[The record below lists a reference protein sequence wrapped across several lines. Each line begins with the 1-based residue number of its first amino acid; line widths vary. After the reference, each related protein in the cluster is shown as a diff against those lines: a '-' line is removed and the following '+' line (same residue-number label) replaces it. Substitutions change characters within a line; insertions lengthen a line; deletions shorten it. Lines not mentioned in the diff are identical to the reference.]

1 MLNDGEVAEV
11 IGPLKGIPAPEVSVD
26 TITAFKTAVSH
37 RFCDSAEMNKLVL
50 DLVLKATVPEIH
62 LIASSGNKNGDLSAP
77 GTELAKVDEVTT
89 CEQGSAETHL
99 HKTQELN
106 EWAESVV
113 LCHCPR
119 LGCLTERMRAALL
132 CHSCL
137 QLTNH
142 II

>member
-11 IGPLKGIPAPEVSVD
+11 IGPLKGIPEPEVGVE
-26 TITAFKTAVSH
+26 TITTFETAVSD
-37 RFCDSAEMNKLVL
+37 RFCDWAEMDKLVL

-62 LIASSGNKNGDLSAP
+62 LIASSENKNGNLSAP
-77 GTELAKVDEVTT
+77 ATELAKVDEISVF
-89 CEQGSAETHL
+89 EQGSVETDL
-99 HKTQELN
+99 YKTQELN

-119 LGCLTERMRAALL
+119 LGCLAERMRAALL

-137 QLTNH
+137 QLTKH